1 MRHLLNNMNFYNNPV
16 PNLYYIKGKN
26 EILEDKIKKNLNLLN
41 GKYKFYFSN
50 RISLIYSIWF
60 ILTQK

>member
-1 MRHLLNNMNFYNNPV
+1 MRHLLNNMNVYYNPV

-41 GKYKFYFSN
+41 GKY
-50 RISLIYSIWF
+50 
-60 ILTQK
+60 